1 MDSGIE
7 YTLSKSADST
17 KLCGVVDM
25 LDEKDAILKDL
36 NRLERRAHANPM
48 S

>member
-1 MDSGIE
+1 MDSGME
-7 YTLSKSADST
+7 YILSKSADST

-25 LDEKDAILKDL
+25 LDEKDAILRDL
-36 NRLERRAHANPM
+36 KKLERWAHANPV